1 MLSIYKVRANVIL
14 VVTLSLVAFIQ
25 AKVVTGGDADAITD
39 DEVKTC
45 IVPVTYNVKVN
56 NGGNSGLLRSNGEL

>member
-25 AKVVTGGDADAITD
+25 AKVVTGGDAITD
-39 DEVKTC
+39 DEVKIC